1 MSNIGS
7 IMQTLDLRSMLS
19 SPFIA
24 AQEAQ
29 AQVASSTLSF
39 LQSYAFEKDSA
50 GNNTDELRTFSVNT
64 FVDDPVDSSNG
75 VIVQKKKTL
84 TLPILTL
91 LNVPALQISKVEV
104 DLTIKIESQTS
115 SQSQSS
121 LDFTAG
127 MSIEAAARYNV
138 LFSSGSAS
146 ASADTRVTSSNSS
159 KDSIDSNSSAKYDIR
174 MTAENKQPPGLAMI
188 MDFCNR
194 TDGAPD
200 RSKIKPTSQI

>member
-50 GNNTDELRTFSVNT
+50 GNNTDNLKTFSVNT

-127 MSIEAAARYNV
+127 ASLQAAAKYNV
-138 LFSSGSAS
+138 LFSSGSMS

-174 MTAENKQPPGLAMI
+174 MSAENKPPAGLSMI

-194 TDGAPD
+194 SDGAPD
-200 RSKIKPTSQI
+200 RSKQPITG